1 MLEVRDK
8 AMVSMN
14 ADGEMRF
21 NLDAV
26 KEFRLR
32 EIEFVAFNDNRSGR
46 TAVRP
51 LVASEKE
58 QLEITKSDFFAEIS
72 GPDTETPRDYLRFVG
87 IKTRKGK
94 KYQASLNDQG
104 NGIVVSVL

>member
-1 MLEVRDK
+1 MLELRDK
-8 AMVSMN
+8 AMVLMN

-21 NLDAV
+21 NLGAV
-26 KEFRLR
+26 KEFRRR

-51 LVASEKE
+51 LVASEKK
-58 QLEITKSDFFAEIS
+58 QLEIMKPDFFADIS

-87 IKTRKGK
+87 IRIRKGK
-94 KYQASLNDQG
+94 KYPASLNDQG
-104 NGIVVSVL
+104 TGIIVNVL